1 MPDLG
6 DYIGIPFVWGGRT
19 RDGGLDCWGLVRL
32 VQREVYGR
40 DLPTHPHA
48 ERNMK
53 TFSAAHEAQSELI
66 RAVNP
71 VSIDPARMAEGDILL
86 LKDLASHGGLAR
98 HVGVCASGQRGG
110 LVLHTMEG
118 SSSRIERIIHA
129 GSAWRIVKAYRLG
142 EAA

>member
-19 RDGGLDCWGLVRL
+19 REGGLDCWGLVRL

-48 ERNMK
+48 ERSME
-53 TFSAAHEAQSELI
+53 TFAVHHGSQNELI

-71 VSIDPARMAEGDILL
+71 TEVPRREAQEGDIVLMR
-86 LKDLASHGGLAR
+86 DMASRGAVGR
-98 HVGVCASGQRGG
+98 HVGTAAGPGARE
-110 LVLHTMEG
+110 VLHTMKDTT
-118 SSSRIERIIHA
+118 SRIERVV
-129 GSAWRIVKAYRLG
+129 GNRTAWEILKIYRLG
-142 EAA
+142 AAA